1 MYRKPKAT
9 RLADLLW
16 KYRIFIQ
23 PEYNFLRNKN
33 LSFCFPFVPRTSSE
47 TLATINNRD
56 KCSWLLATVSTFFVS
71 YGNRIEESHTH
82 ISWQF
87 NKFKRILLIYYV
99 HTQKRWWLKSF
110 HVCSICLGS
119 LCVLYCTNNCV
130 CFARAWI
137 QSYIETLW
145 GRRNL
150 TQHISTIPASLDP
163 LMMKISYTSSFV
175 KVKYYKISHP
185 WEKLLWVRY

>member
-23 PEYNFLRNKN
+23 AEFNFLRNKN
-33 LSFCFPFVPRTSSE
+33 LSFCFPFVPRTSGE

-71 YGNRIEESHTH
+71 FCCS
-82 ISWQF
+82 
-87 NKFKRILLIYYV
+87 YYV

-150 TQHISTIPASLDP
+150 TQHISTIPASWDP